1 MASTASRGRTDLTSD
16 KWGPWINE
24 VCTLLGVDPD
34 LVDVTL
40 VHDLTK
46 HIAHRYDRPMAPV
59 GSYIM
64 GIALGAGL
72 AREAGTAE
80 ELLAEYAQRI
90 ESTLPAE

>member
-1 MASTASRGRTDLTSD
+1 MGTEGRTDLSSE
-16 KWGPWINE
+16 KWTPWINE
-24 VCTLLGVDPD
+24 VCAQLGVEPA
-34 LVDVTL
+34 LVDVPL
-40 VHDLTK
+40 VHELTK
-46 HIAHRYDRPMAPV
+46 NIAHRYDRPMAPV